1 MKTLLEKMKKEN
13 LEMLEKNKSQFPT
26 SVKNCLKS
34 LVTKHY
40 WIELQIDEALL
51 ILSMT
56 TNQILDVENLA
67 ELFEKN

>member
-26 SVKNCLKS
+26 SVKNCLKY

-51 ILSMT
+51 LLSMT
-56 TNQILDVENLA
+56 TNQILDVENITD
-67 ELFEKN
+67 LFEKN

>member
-34 LVTKHY
+34 LATKHY

-51 ILSMT
+51 LLSMT

>member
-13 LEMLEKNKSQFPT
+13 LEMLEKNRNQFPT

-34 LVTKHY
+34 LVTKNY

-51 ILSMT
+51 LLSMT

>member
-13 LEMLEKNKSQFPT
+13 LEMLEKNRNQFPT
-26 SVKNCLKS
+26 SVKNCLKY
-34 LVTKHY
+34 LVTKNY

-51 ILSMT
+51 LLSMT
-56 TNQILDVENLA
+56 TNKILDVENIT